1 MRRLAVMWVVLIALV
16 LGSPALAR
24 AQRPSPPPPKSMAAI
39 GDSITQAA
47 DACCWYGDHP
57 ESSWSTGWA
66 SWDGIDSHYE
76 RLLGLNPKIA
86 GQNYNDSVSGS
97 KMADTPAQAQ
107 RAVSQRV
114 HYVTMLMGAN
124 DLCTPSLE
132 AMTPVDT
139 FRAQVRQTLE
149 ILASGLSGRA
159 RIFVAS
165 IPDVYRLWEIY
176 HTDPAAQLVWDL
188 ADICQ
193 SLLSPTRTEQ
203 QRREVR
209 ERNIAFNAVLEQECA
224 AYARCRFDG
233 NAVFN
238 YPFSRTHV
246 SQLDFFHPN
255 LAGQS
260 EIARITFERSWWS

>member
-1 MRRLAVMWVVLIALV
+1 LAVVWVVLVALV
-16 LGSPALAR
+16 SGSPALAH
-24 AQRPSPPPPKSMAAI
+24 AKGSSPPLPKSMAAI

-66 SWDGIDSHYE
+66 PLDGVDSHYE
-76 RLLGLNPKIA
+76 RLLRLNPKIA
-86 GQNYNDSVSGS
+86 GENYNDSVSGS
-97 KMADTPAQAQ
+97 KMADAPAQAQ

-132 AMTPVDT
+132 TMTPVDT

-165 IPDVYRLWEIY
+165 IPDVHRLWDIY
-176 HTDPAAQLVWDL
+176 HQDPRAQLVWDL

-193 SLLSPTRTEQ
+193 SLLSPERTDEQ
-203 QRREVR
+203 RQQVR

-233 NAVFN
+233 NALFN
-238 YPFSRTHV
+238 YPFSTSQV
-246 SQLDFFHPN
+246 SELDYFHPN

-260 EIARITFERSWWS
+260 EIARITFERGWWS